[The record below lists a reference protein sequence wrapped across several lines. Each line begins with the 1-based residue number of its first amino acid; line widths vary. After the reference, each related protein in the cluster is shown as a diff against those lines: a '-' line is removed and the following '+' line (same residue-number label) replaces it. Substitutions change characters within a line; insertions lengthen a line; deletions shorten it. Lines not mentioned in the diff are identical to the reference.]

1 MIQRIS
7 ANVSINEISSDAFIQ
22 ETSLSITQ
30 FCAHSTVLDDNPLK
44 RDFRKGVYIYM
55 CKGWTNSFAYLNCL
69 CYFWRHEKTL
79 FIKVER

>member
-7 ANVSINEISSDAFIQ
+7 ANVSINEVSSDAFIQ

-44 RDFRKGVYIYM
+44 RDFRKGVYIYI
-55 CKGWTNSFAYLNCL
+55 CAKGELTALLTLIASAIFGDTKKLYL
-69 CYFWRHEKTL
+69 
-79 FIKVER
+79 